1 MRHDNNNSNSNS
13 NAPENG
19 KLLALQESATST
31 LASLKNL
38 ALQFRQHQGLRQ
50 QLETSL
56 AEALKENDDIESPEI
71 IAVASQ
77 ISELISIET
86 AIIEGLRILQSPEAN
101 IVRDQ
106 ALLAPPRPIDVA
118 KGGTNRSEEGFY
130 FPRR

>member
-1 MRHDNNNSNSNS
+1 MRHDNDNSNSNS

-19 KLLALQESATST
+19 RLLALQESATST

-56 AEALKENDDIESPEI
+56 AEALKENDGIESPEI

-77 ISELISIET
+77 ISELKTIET
-86 AIIEGLRILQSPEAN
+86 AIVEGLRILQSPEAN
-101 IVRDQ
+101 IVRGQ
-106 ALLAPPRPIDVA
+106 ALLVPPRSTDA
-118 KGGTNRSEEGFY
+118 TKGGTKRDEEGFY